1 MLRSR
6 DRRNGVSSTRITY
19 FSSTGVRD
27 PTRATLPLHIAA
39 SGSLAAGQAPTVVLA
54 GDGTELVLGDNAAR
68 MEGLAMPP
76 ARELLA
82 KLREHEVPI
91 FV

>member
-1 MLRSR
+1 M
-6 DRRNGVSSTRITY
+6 RITY
-19 FSSTGVRD
+19 LSSTGVGD
-27 PTRATLPLHIAA
+27 PTKATLPLHIAG
-39 SGSLAAGQAPTVVLA
+39 SGSLEVGQSPTIVLA

-68 MEGLAMPP
+68 MEGIAMPP

-82 KLREHEVPI
+82 KLLEHEVPI

>member
-1 MLRSR
+1 M
-6 DRRNGVSSTRITY
+6 RITF
-19 FSSTGVRD
+19 FSSTGVGD
-27 PTRATLPLHIAA
+27 AVRATLPLHIAA
-39 SGSLAAGQAPTVVLA
+39 SGSLEVGQEPTIVLA
-54 GDGTELVLGDNAAR
+54 GDGTELVLGDNAER

-82 KLREHEVPI
+82 KLREHEVPV

>member
-1 MLRSR
+1 M
-6 DRRNGVSSTRITY
+6 RITY
-19 FSSTGVRD
+19 FSSTGVGD

-39 SGSLAAGQAPTVVLA
+39 SGSLEVGQEPTIVLA
-54 GDGTELVLGDNAAR
+54 GDATELVLGDNAET
-68 MEGLAMPP
+68 MEGVAMPP

-82 KLREHEVPI
+82 KLREHEVPV